1 MNVRKLKAKMAE
13 RGMLLKDLALQAA
26 IPKAT
31 MYRKLY
37 HAPGTLTL
45 REMLGIQVALGLTAE
60 DFWAIFICPSSTEN
74 GI

>member
-13 RGMLLKDLALQAA
+13 NGMLLKDLAMQAD

-45 REMLGIQVALGLTAE
+45 REMQGIQTALGLTAE
-60 DFWAIFICPSSTEN
+60 DFWAIFICSVNTEY
-74 GI
+74 GT